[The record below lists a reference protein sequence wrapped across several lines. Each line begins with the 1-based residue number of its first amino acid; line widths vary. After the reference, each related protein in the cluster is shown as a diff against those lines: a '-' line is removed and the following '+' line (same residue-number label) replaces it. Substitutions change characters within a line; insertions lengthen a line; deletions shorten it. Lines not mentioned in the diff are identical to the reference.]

1 MAYDETLA
9 DRVRGVLGTRDD
21 VVEQRMFGGLA
32 FMVAGHMA
40 CGVLGRDLIV
50 RVGAEEGEEA
60 LAQPHVRPFDFTG
73 RPSRGM
79 VYVEPEAVTSEEDLR
94 RWVATGLA
102 FAAPEPNKK

>member
-1 MAYDETLA
+1 MAYDETIA

-21 VVEQRMFGGLA
+21 VVEKKMFGGLA

-50 RVGAEEGEEA
+50 RVGAEEGQEA

-79 VYVEPEAVTSEEDLR
+79 VYVEPEAVASEEDLR
-94 RWVATGLA
+94 RWIARGLA
-102 FAAPEPNKK
+102 FAETKADK